1 MDTTSLSPIL
11 ESAREV
17 LAEMPKREGHI
28 RDIASQAVEQNKS
41 LGLSEEDFVKKV
53 GAALS
58 NSVKRKGSPF
68 AKVVGKKSPSGKA
81 LSYRLGMYRLKQ
93 SRRALPP
100 SPPSVANNLFLGKAG
115 EYAVMSELLLWGFNV
130 SLMTVDQGID
140 IIASKDNKFFHVQ
153 VKTATPR
160 ADGKFYFSIKRSSF
174 DANHSG
180 STYYIFLMREQN
192 KNTFAIFPSSHLEI
206 QAKAGG
212 IKSSDNGI
220 SMMITPGK
228 NSYTMNTKSNID
240 QFINNFGQIS

>member
-1 MDTTSLSPIL
+1 MDALTLSPVL
-11 ESAREV
+11 EAAREI
-17 LAEMPKREGHI
+17 LSEMPKREGHI
-28 RDIASQAVEQNKS
+28 REIAARATEQNKS
-41 LGLSEEDFVKKV
+41 LGLSEEEFAKKV

-68 AKVVGKKSPSGKA
+68 AKVAGKKSPSGKT
-81 LSYRLGMYRLKQ
+81 LSYRQGIYRLKQ

-100 SPPSVANNLFLGKAG
+100 VPPSAVNTLFLGKAG

-160 ADGKFYFSIKRSSF
+160 ADGKFYFSVKRSSF
-174 DANHSG
+174 EANHSG
-180 STYYIFLMREQN
+180 NTYYIFLMRDLN
-192 KNTFAIFPSSHLEI
+192 KNTFAVFPSSHLEI

-212 IKSSDNGI
+212 IKSSENGL

-228 NSYTMNTKSNID
+228 RSYTMNSKSNID